1 MEKLDINKLYIYIAT
16 IIYEDAITPFTQD
29 YLSIKY
35 RKKQD
40 EINW

>member
-1 MEKLDINKLYIYIAT
+1 MFN

-40 EINW
+40 EIKFNV